1 MGSSFAGTDNATPCG
16 FLIDSLT
23 INIRSSDESYQIK
36 IGANDKSA
44 PLPAVV
50 IVEELDACFVVRD
63 PEQALVYFNVIN
75 DALALDGKAHLSF
88 LSTQSRFCSTA
99 PPVWLT
105 FHSYIC
111 AEWKPNIQVCTFL
124 RNGGSVRDRQ
134 SCEALIPKIV
144 APLCFSCLRQLAQ
157 QPHRQPDRVGDALN
171 LRFSF
176 TARSYPGSLQ

>member
-75 DALALDGKAHLSF
+75 DALALDGKAHLS
-88 LSTQSRFCSTA
+88 LS
-99 PPVWLT
+99 
-105 FHSYIC
+105 FHTKPILFNC
-111 AEWKPNIQVCTFL
+111 AFRLADISLLYL
-124 RNGGSVRDRQ
+124 R
-134 SCEALIPKIV
+134 
-144 APLCFSCLRQLAQ
+144 
-157 QPHRQPDRVGDALN
+157 
-171 LRFSF
+171 
-176 TARSYPGSLQ
+176 